1 VHGQLDTYPYNSQLN
16 CCEVRKV
23 DNDHDNCDYDD
34 NIKDGYSDDNESI
47 S

>member
-1 VHGQLDTYPYNSQLN
+1 MCGQWDTYPYDSQLN

-23 DNDHDNCDYDD
+23 DDNHDNSDDD
-34 NIKDGYSDDNESI
+34 NIKDGYSDDESI